1 MTTQRLEGHFVEKTW
16 FNRWTMIVSGKPH
29 TIESVGHYDFELQTT
44 VYLLE
49 TRRVG
54 PVSARAYRVRRIVKA
69 KRRDWCAE
77 VAQKTFGTCSYDSYE
92 TTLQHFG
99 AVVPFEAL
107 AWADH
112 DAAQTLTAMF
122 GPGRFGKRELEALR
136 DKNWDAL
143 IYESTLPPLWI
154 PGKDE
159 LYDELN
165 VWNAILRETKRC
177 RRLVV
182 RDIGSLKQ
190 YQIGHDVL
198 DRMLEKKRLVRHHDG
213 IVMDWLWKLREEVDL
228 SRLRVLDVAGGE
240 RPCAYDASI
249 HSYDCDGSRAV
260 DRLLNERKFPV
271 SLLLQRPPPVLDRE
285 RIFDEHMFR
294 VPFEKMIGARQN
306 KGKSCVRIGFGNNDK
321 VLVAWE
327 TGAVLMFDDVENQEI
342 VATDGNRYPKTPIM
356 RDFVPFTKMEHLCE
370 LGDRS
375 VDVIGVKS
383 HAGLC
388 DRFLVEARRAA
399 RSLVRIK
406 SSAMGD

>member
-1 MTTQRLEGHFVEKTW
+1 M
-16 FNRWTMIVSGKPH
+16 
-29 TIESVGHYDFELQTT
+29 
-44 VYLLE
+44 
-49 TRRVG
+49 
-54 PVSARAYRVRRIVKA
+54 
-69 KRRDWCAE
+69 
-77 VAQKTFGTCSYDSYE
+77 
-92 TTLQHFG
+92 
-99 AVVPFEAL
+99 
-107 AWADH
+107 
-112 DAAQTLTAMF
+112 
-122 GPGRFGKRELEALR
+122 
-136 DKNWDAL
+136 
-143 IYESTLPPLWI
+143 
-154 PGKDE
+154 
-159 LYDELN
+159 
-165 VWNAILRETKRC
+165 
-177 RRLVV
+177 
-182 RDIGSLKQ
+182 
-190 YQIGHDVL
+190 
-198 DRMLEKKRLVRHHDG
+198 
-213 IVMDWLWKLREEVDL
+213 
-228 SRLRVLDVAGGE
+228 
-240 RPCAYDASI
+240 
-249 HSYDCDGSRAV
+249 
-260 DRLLNERKFPV
+260 
-271 SLLLQRPPPVLDRE
+271 LQRPPPALDRE